1 MRIAVLGAGGR
12 EHAILAG
19 LARSGSVDKLWV
31 VPGNTGT
38 GALAEPVT
46 DVDPTDPAAVASW
59 AERTGIDLVVIGPEA
74 PLVAGVADELVARD
88 LAVFG
93 PTAAAAR
100 IEGSKSFA
108 KDVMAAAGVPTAA
121 AEIFTR
127 PDKALGALDRFGPPW
142 VVKADGLAAGKGV
155 TVTSDR
161 GAAADAVIAALI
173 DGVHGDA
180 GRRVLLE
187 EYLDG
192 PECSLFAVTDGQ
204 TVWPLAPARDY
215 KRVGEGDTGPNTG
228 GMGAYSPLPDVGPE
242 LVDQVRATILEP
254 TVAELAKR
262 GTPYKGLLYAGLAL
276 TADGPKVIEFNCRFG
291 DPETQVVL
299 PRLTTDLPELL
310 LAGAGAGDGKI
321 EPRWDERACVTVVV
335 AAKGYPGPYRR
346 GLPIEGVEA
355 AEALDGVTVFHAGT
369 AHDAT
374 GRLVTAGGRVLAVTA
389 LGDTVAAA
397 RDLAYEAAGRIHFD
411 GCHMRPDIAAG
422 V

>member
-1 MRIAVLGAGGR
+1 MRIAVLGSGGR

-19 LARSGSVDKLWV
+19 LARSGSVDKLWA
-31 VPGNTGT
+31 VPGNVGT
-38 GALAEPVT
+38 RELADPVA
-46 DVDPTDPAAVASW
+46 DVDPANPAAVAGW
-59 AERTGIDLVVIGPEA
+59 AQRTGIDLVVIGPEA
-74 PLVAGVADELVARD
+74 PLVAGVADELRARE
-88 LAVFG
+88 LPVFG
-93 PTAAAAR
+93 PSAAAAR

-121 AEIFTR
+121 ADVFTR
-127 PDKALGALDRFGPPW
+127 PDKALAALDHFGPPW

-155 TVTSDR
+155 TVTEDR

-180 GRRVLLE
+180 GRTVLLE
-187 EYLDG
+187 EFMDG
-192 PECSLFAVTDGQ
+192 PECSLFAVSDGT

-215 KRVGEGDTGPNTG
+215 KRVGEGDSGPNTG
-228 GMGAYSPLPDVGPE
+228 GMGAYSPLPDVGPD
-242 LVDQVRATILEP
+242 LVERIRTTILEP

-262 GTPYKGLLYAGLAL
+262 GTPYTGLLYAGLVL
-276 TADGPKVIEFNCRFG
+276 TAGGPKVIEFNCRFG

-299 PRLTTDLPELL
+299 PRLATDLSELL
-310 LAGAGAGDGKI
+310 LAGAGAGDGKL
-321 EPRWDERACVTVVV
+321 EPAWDERACVTVVV

-346 GLPIEGVEA
+346 GLPIEGVDEA
-355 AEALDGVTVFHAGT
+355 AALDGVTVFHAGT
-369 AHDAT
+369 ALSPD
-374 GRLVTAGGRVLAVTA
+374 GKLVTAGGRVVAVSA

-397 RDLAYEAAGRIHFD
+397 RELAYEAAGRVQFD